1 MDFKMRRM
9 AFAHSPLNR
18 NANDR
23 TNQDLQTQ
31 KRIDPERRLLK
42 FADDKLLMA
51 GAEPDLGA
59 TATDMPMVYL
69 GDDAEDRPWFATT
82 ITQAEGLRSI
92 RDLMRNGELP
102 PDVLSIIAQGRSLTH
117 WHARHGFCSNCG
129 AKTEMA
135 DVGYRR
141 HCPSCMADHFPRTD
155 PVVIMAVRYGGK
167 ILLARQ
173 KAWDPGMFSAVA
185 GFMEPGET
193 IEQAVAREVFEETG
207 IEVDK
212 VTYIA
217 SQPWPFPSSLMIG
230 AVAEA
235 KDTKI
240 TMDEAELEQARWFSF
255 AEVRQMLVREH
266 AEGLTAS
273 HPYAI
278 AHHVIEAALII

>member
-1 MDFKMRRM
+1 MRRM
-9 AFAHSPLNR
+9 AFSQSPLNR

-23 TNQDLQTQ
+23 TKPDLLAQ
-31 KRIDPERRLLK
+31 KLANPLRQVLK
-42 FADDKLLMA
+42 FSDDRLVMA
-51 GAEPDLGA
+51 GAEPDLAA
-59 TATDMPMVYL
+59 TSGHQGVYL
-69 GDDAEDRPWFATT
+69 GDDELGQPWFAVTVTEGTT
-82 ITQAEGLRSI
+82 LRPI

-102 PDVLSIIAQGRSLTH
+102 PGLLSIIAQGRSLTY
-117 WHARHGFCSNCG
+117 WHARHGFCANCG

-135 DVGYRR
+135 DAGYRR
-141 HCPSCMADHFPRTD
+141 HCPSCKADHFPRTD
-155 PVVIMAVRYGGK
+155 PVVIMAVRHAGK

-173 KAWDPGMFSAVA
+173 KSWEPGMFSAVA

-207 IEVDK
+207 IVVGK

-217 SQPWPFPSSLMIG
+217 SQPWPFASSLMIG

-235 KDTKI
+235 NESKI

-255 AEVRQMLVREH
+255 AEVRQMLAHNH

-278 AHHVIEAALII
+278 AHHVIEAALAI